1 VKSFWSKFVKEYFNF
16 SKRETNGILF
26 LAIIMVIIIGL
37 RIYFNNY
44 AKPKKL
50 DFTEYETEI
59 DEFLAYSLPDLE
71 NGERYDFDP
80 NIVSREELLFMGLS
94 RKTVDGIISYQERSY
109 KFWKPEDLKKV
120 YGITDEEYEA
130 IKDYVKIESSR
141 SYNYKNSYKS
151 YSKNYYKKFDK
162 SSEIMLFNFDP
173 NTASYSDL
181 KNLGFSNNQ
190 ANNII
195 NYRNKGG
202 KFYTA
207 NDLLKLYSIDSVC
220 FNRVKDYIKIT
231 DNVKEDL
238 VKSEN
243 REVKVY
249 INSADALEFQKL
261 RGIGEVFSKR
271 IVNYREKLGGFVSK
285 EQIKEVY
292 GISNELYEN
301 IEANLILDESEIKK
315 ININKA
321 DYAELISHPYIDK
334 EITLVILNYREFK
347 GEITS
352 FDELLSQKALTKKS
366 LEKIQPYVS
375 LK

>member
-1 VKSFWSKFVKEYFNF
+1 MKSFWSKFVKEYFNF

-37 RIYFNNY
+37 RVYFNNY

-59 DEFLAYSLPDLE
+59 DDFLAYSLPDLE

-94 RKTVDGIISYQERSY
+94 RKTVDGIISYQERGY

-130 IKDYVKIESSR
+130 IKDYVKIESSK

-334 EITLVILNYREFK
+334 EITVVILNYREFK

>member
-1 VKSFWSKFVKEYFNF
+1 MKSFWSKFVKEYFNF

>member
-1 VKSFWSKFVKEYFNF
+1 KFVKEYFNF

-37 RIYFNNY
+37 RVYFNNY

-59 DEFLAYSLPDLE
+59 DDFLAYSLPDLE

-94 RKTVDGIISYQERSY
+94 RKTVDGIISYQERGY

-130 IKDYVKIESSR
+130 IKDYVKIESSK
-141 SYNYKNSYKS
+141 SYNYKNSY
-151 YSKNYYKKFDK
+151 KNYYKKFDK

-334 EITLVILNYREFK
+334 EITVVILNYREFK

>member
-1 VKSFWSKFVKEYFNF
+1 MKSFWSKFVKEYFNF

-26 LAIIMVIIIGL
+26 LAIIMLIIIGL

-44 AKPKKL
+44 AKPKKF

-94 RKTVDGIISYQERSY
+94 RKTVDGIISYQERGY

-130 IKDYVKIESSR
+130 IKDYVKIESSK

-334 EITLVILNYREFK
+334 EITVVILNYREFK